1 MTSEWTNADMDAREN
16 LYHEKKT
23 NAQGRLSIEFAS
35 RCKFSS
41 SLSSLFSLSILSTKL
56 NFSTV
61 PFPSLEFISANL

>member
-1 MTSEWTNADMDAREN
+1 MK
-16 LYHEKKT
+16 KKT